1 MNKFL
6 NLEKLTDKKLDM
18 KTVSP
23 LTFAFIGDGVYEILV
38 REYIVNMG
46 NCPVK
51 KLNNA
56 KVELVKCEFQA
67 EICKNLLEDMFTEK
81 EKEIYLRGRNAHVGH
96 VPKNSNVSDYH
107 TATAF
112 EAVFGYLYLSGEI
125 ERLKYLFSEIVR
137 YIESKKVIY

>member
-1 MNKFL
+1 MENLL
-6 NLEKLTDKKLDM
+6 NLQKLTDKKLDM

-23 LTFAFIGDGVYEILV
+23 LTLAFIGDGVYELFV

-56 KVELVKCEFQA
+56 KVELVRCEFQA
-67 EICKNLLEDMFTEK
+67 EVSKNVLEPLFTES
-81 EKEIYLRGRNAHVGH
+81 EKEIFLRGRNAHVGH

-107 TATAF
+107 AATAF
-112 EAVFGYLYLSGEI
+112 EAVFGYLYLTNGI
-125 ERLKYLFSEIVR
+125 ERLKFLFGEIIK
-137 YIESKKVIY
+137 YINSK

>member
-1 MNKFL
+1 MENLL
-6 NLEKLTDKKLDM
+6 NLQKLTDKKLDI

-23 LTFAFIGDGVYEILV
+23 LTFAFIGDGVYELFV

-56 KVELVKCEFQA
+56 KVELVRCEFQA
-67 EICKNLLEDMFTEK
+67 EVCKNVLEPLFTES
-81 EKEIYLRGRNAHVGH
+81 EREIYLRGRNAHVGH

-107 TATAF
+107 AATAF
-112 EAVFGYLYLSGEI
+112 EAVFGYLYLTNEI
-125 ERLKYLFSEIVR
+125 ERLKFLFGEIIS
-137 YIESKKVIY
+137 YINAK